1 MSDPLE
7 PWESALTGE
16 RYVIEGRWTYHHPY
30 IVDDLRP
37 DIKKTRQTIE
47 QYLKLKIK
55 ELEKE
60 NEELKAKLEQTV
72 KLSNEN
78 SEEYESRVQQLEK
91 ENEELKAEAKRLWSL
106 LDDISTYG
114 DMYKPERT
122 EYVKAVDKKCAEREG
137 MIYSDGYKLYIR
149 EPVAHLSYDW
159 TVACQECEHESD
171 PSQTK
176 REAILRWNSIN
187 ENEK

>member
-60 NEELKAKLEQTV
+60 NEDLKEAFHKIIGELTSTIPDWSTSREICDSVNYDLDAFDWKEQ
-72 KLSNEN
+72 S
-78 SEEYESRVQQLEK
+78 
-91 ENEELKAEAKRLWSL
+91 
-106 LDDISTYG
+106 
-114 DMYKPERT
+114 
-122 EYVKAVDKKCAEREG
+122 
-137 MIYSDGYKLYIR
+137 
-149 EPVAHLSYDW
+149 
-159 TVACQECEHESD
+159 
-171 PSQTK
+171 
-176 REAILRWNSIN
+176 
-187 ENEK
+187 